1 MNQKGKAPEKGQTL
15 GTVVVVT
22 SGKGGVG
29 KTTTSAAF
37 AAGLV
42 GSKALGEYLDRLG
55 GAFALVFA
63 MTAACALLLL
73 VALLVATAMAA
84 A

>member
-1 MNQKGKAPEKGQTL
+1 MFAIGAVCLVPLLRL
-15 GTVVVVT
+15 GLQFLLYRL
-22 SGKGGVG
+22 
-29 KTTTSAAF
+29 AAF